1 MAPAIRENPMTDI
14 ERRDRR
20 PSADQE
26 LRLEAAA
33 AQAAEATIPV
43 RLRLPAPTGLVSLKV
58 VGFIGLAWVGAVA
71 WLMAI
76 SPVPPDTAP
85 PPSALD
91 LAVQTAMLG
100 SWLAVFAGIAT
111 RQRFVFGASIAG
123 GAILAGAG
131 LLCLI
136 TGHTGMWIA
145 AQIGAGIGLAGLGY
159 GASRVA

>member
-1 MAPAIRENPMTDI
+1 MTDI
-14 ERRDRR
+14 ERRDVR
-20 PSADQE
+20 SANE
-26 LRLEAAA
+26 PARVEASFESATDPMST
-33 AQAAEATIPV
+33 AEPRVAS
-43 RLRLPAPTGLVSLKV
+43 PTGLVSLKV
-58 VGFIGLAWVGAVA
+58 VGAIGLAWFAAIA

-76 SPVPPDTAP
+76 APVPPENAP

-91 LAVQTAMLG
+91 VVVQTAMLG
-100 SWLAVFAGIAT
+100 SWLAVIAGIAT
-111 RQRFVFGASIAG
+111 RQRFVFAASIAG

-145 AQIGAGIGLAGLGY
+145 AQIGAGVGLAGLGY